1 MRYMILLVILAT
13 CFFTS
18 CGNFENELNGELPEK
33 KELTFATFN
42 AGLSEETGPWPDIRF
57 EQLSR
62 DISSLYADVVCLQG
76 IWTKDQVK
84 RLADVAEEETEMKYS
99 AYQITEGNDDLL
111 VPAECSTEDV
121 APLMQCVMQ
130 NCSED
135 ENIATC
141 VLTSCNQELLGLPAD
156 CRNCLLGEIM
166 GGSGDITV
174 IMDEC
179 MTDSKYEWAHNGN
192 NGILLM
198 SRHPMKNKEITML
211 DSFHVV
217 RSAVS
222 ATISSYDTRVIC
234 TALSDSSFPS
244 NYEGNFDSLQDEQ
257 IAQAEHIVELA
268 DESEEDIVV
277 IMGDLQSNP
286 AGGYNV
292 FPMNEAVWDVFRYNF
307 FYSPFM
313 KEEGEGKQE
322 CTLCPG
328 NPLVESDTRPT
339 VPDHILFRKRGDIS
353 FLSRLLFTHPLK
365 VRLNDEIREISI
377 SDHYG
382 ISVRMNYRR

>member
-1 MRYMILLVILAT
+1 MWRVVLLIISVA
-13 CFFTS
+13 CFFCS
-18 CGNFENELNGELPEK
+18 CGSFENELNGELPES

-42 AGLSEETGPWPDIRF
+42 AGLSENTGPWPDIRF
-57 EQLSR
+57 SQLST
-62 DISSLYADVVCLQG
+62 DISSLSADVVCLQG
-76 IWTKDQVK
+76 VWTEEQVGK
-84 RLADVAEEETEMKYS
+84 LTNTVEEETEMKYF
-99 AYQITEGNDDLL
+99 AYKITEGNDDLL
-111 VPAECSTEDV
+111 IPAECSTEDV

-141 VLTSCNQELLGLPAD
+141 ILTSCNQELLGLPAD

-166 GGSGDITV
+166 GGNADITV
-174 IMDEC
+174 IMDKC
-179 MTDSKYEWAHNGN
+179 MTERQYEWAHDGN

-211 DSFHVV
+211 DSFHIV

-234 TALSDSSFPS
+234 TALSDDSFPS
-244 NYEGNFDSLQDEQ
+244 DYEGNFDSLQDEQ
-257 IAQAEHIVELA
+257 IDQAENIIELA
-268 DESEEDIVV
+268 DDAEEDIVV

-292 FPMNEAVWDVFRYNF
+292 FPMNEAVWDVFRHNF

-313 KEEGEGKQE
+313 KKEEEGKQD
-322 CTLCPG
+322 CTLCPE
-328 NPLVESDTRPT
+328 NPLVDSEIRPA
-339 VPDHILFRKRGDIS
+339 VPDHILFRKRGNIS
-353 FLSRLLFTHPLK
+353 FSSRRLFTRPLR
-365 VRLNDEIREISI
+365 VRVNDEIEEIAI
-377 SDHYG
+377 SDRYG
-382 ISVRMNYRR
+382 IFIQMNYRR